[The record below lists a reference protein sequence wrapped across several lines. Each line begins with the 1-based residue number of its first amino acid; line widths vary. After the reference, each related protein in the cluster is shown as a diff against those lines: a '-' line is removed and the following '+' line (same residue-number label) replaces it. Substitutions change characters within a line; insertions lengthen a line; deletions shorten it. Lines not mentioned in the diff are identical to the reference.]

1 MVILAPFSDKVPMA
15 CKKQVAPIIKLDS
28 FFLFAFFFEFAK
40 ASVLYCLVIF
50 YIFLFRSLFKAFLHV
65 LMIVFGQNR
74 RTYTL
79 RKTIQSLKHID
90 LGQFYTSQPLKKRLP
105 FLLQSFISHNKL
117 PYFPGFLEE
126 QQGMTFF
133 RNNSLVKKISG
144 LQSLEVNQ

>member
-28 FFLFAFFFEFAK
+28 FFCSRSFLSLPRHQFCIVWLSFKF
-40 ASVLYCLVIF
+40 
-50 YIFLFRSLFKAFLHV
+50 FLFRSLFKAFLHV

-90 LGQFYTSQPLKKRLP
+90 LGQLYTSQPLKKLLP

-117 PYFPGFLEE
+117 PYFAGFLVE

-133 RNNSLVKKISG
+133 RNNSLV
-144 LQSLEVNQ
+144 